1 MANVVDVINKRY
13 GATTMMSGADR
24 TERPPILL
32 DSGVL
37 SLNLAI
43 GTNGFLGGRMGLV
56 WGEKQSGKTLLST
69 CFATRVQ
76 KDGGKVAFLDV
87 EGTFD
92 MKFAKN
98 MGIDPEKLFIISSKD
113 ERVDVKTGE
122 LLDPLFGEEWVDILI
137 ELIKSRE
144 YNLIILDSVPALVPR
159 VKMEAATVDQSRLK
173 AASAQLMAEMLPKI
187 NSYLNM
193 NPSCFVLFIS
203 QQRSNPMVTYGSN
216 KKAAGGDTAGF
227 FISYELYARKTES
240 IRRKVALTPTKMVE
254 EEVAIRVAYRV
265 MKNKVA
271 RVNEPAEFIVDLG
284 TGVDIIDDTFGV
296 AKQFGIIKTTGSW
309 FSFGDKKAPGEAK
322 FKELMADTEFLEEI
336 RAKCVLALI
345 GRDNN
350 GLIEAPGI
358 KPSDWDS
365 MGQDK
370 P

>member
-13 GATTMMSGADR
+13 GQGTIQSGTDR
-24 TERPPILL
+24 IERPPILL

-98 MGIDPEKLFIISSKD
+98 MGIDPAKLFIISSKD
-113 ERVDVKTGE
+113 ERVDDKGQ
-122 LLDPLFGEEWVDILI
+122 LLDPLFGEEWIDILI

-144 YNLIILDSVPALVPR
+144 YNLIILDSVPALVPK
-159 VKMEAATVDQSRLK
+159 VKMEAATVDQGRLK
-173 AASAQLMAEMLPKI
+173 AASAQLMAEMLPKV

-203 QQRSNPMVTYGSN
+203 QERANPMVTYGSN
-216 KKAAGGDTAGF
+216 KKAAGGNTAGF

-254 EEVAIRVAYRV
+254 EEVSIRVAYRV
-265 MKNKVA
+265 VKNKVA
-271 RVNEPAEFIVDLG
+271 RVNEPAEFIVNLD
-284 TGVDIIDDTFGV
+284 TGVDIVDDTFGV

-309 FSFGDKKAPGEAK
+309 FSFGDKKAAGEAK
-322 FKELMADTEFLEEI
+322 FKEIMAEPEFLEEI
-336 RAKCVLALI
+336 RSKCVQALI
-345 GRDNN
+345 GRDTN
-350 GLIEAPGI
+350 GLLEEVTE
-358 KPSDWDS
+358 
-365 MGQDK
+365 
-370 P
+370 